1 MDVWDLSQA
10 AAARRFHVSRQ
21 AFAKWLRQG
30 APAERA
36 TAVADLA
43 AATDLLV
50 RHLKRDRI
58 PAVVRRPDPGAWR
71 GFLDGPAGAWRY
83 ARAARGLP
91 GDVPVRARPGLT
103 VELLYET
110 VPDGHVWW
118 RIADQAWVDPLDP
131 GFAREVGGRWNPP
144 DSFPTLYL
152 NEDMVTARLNLRA
165 FIAGWPYGPEDL
177 REDTGPV
184 LVGCT
189 LPRRQVVCDVHTPA
203 GVHAAGM
210 PATYPL
216 DEDGTLVPH
225 NRCQPVGAHAQGP
238 WVCAESGPDR
248 RRPATA
254 QGASWRGFPPRPAA
268 SPDGSGCCLSRH
280 GSGDSREASW

>member
-1 MDVWDLSQA
+1 M
-10 AAARRFHVSRQ
+10 
-21 AFAKWLRQG
+21 
-30 APAERA
+30 
-36 TAVADLA
+36 
-43 AATDLLV
+43 
-50 RHLKRDRI
+50 
-58 PAVVRRPDPGAWR
+58 
-71 GFLDGPAGAWRY
+71 
-83 ARAARGLP
+83 
-91 GDVPVRARPGLT
+91 
-103 VELLYET
+103 ELLYET

-184 LVGCT
+184 LVGCR

-225 NRCQPVGAHAQGP
+225 NRCQPVGARAKALGLRGVRSRSAQARDGAGRQLAWFP
-238 WVCAESGPDR
+238 ASARSIAR
-248 RRPATA
+248 RVRMLPFATWFW
-254 QGASWRGFPPRPAA
+254 G
-268 SPDGSGCCLSRH
+268 
-280 GSGDSREASW
+280 